1 MVQVLFLLAL
11 ASSFAGYAAYLTGL
25 KRDLVEPN
33 RASWLIW
40 SAATAVEAS
49 TYAAVNPEGLQ
60 RWVFLFA
67 TIACVAITIAL
78 WRRSAWTVPTRT
90 ETFCIATSL
99 GALAMW
105 AMFRDAF
112 WAHMLV
118 VAAVPV
124 SFWPTWASVVAD
136 RGRER

>member
-11 ASSFAGYAAYLTGL
+11 AASFAGYAAYLTGL

-49 TYAAVNPEGLQ
+49 TYAALNPDGLQ

-67 TIACVAITIAL
+67 TVACVAITIAL

-90 ETFCIATSL
+90 SHFAMSSSHAAT
-99 GALAMW
+99 
-105 AMFRDAF
+105 
-112 WAHMLV
+112 
-118 VAAVPV
+118 VP
-124 SFWPTWASVVAD
+124 T
-136 RGRER
+136 

>member
-11 ASSFAGYAAYLTGL
+11 AASFAGYATYLTGL

-49 TYAAVNPEGLQ
+49 TYAAINPDGLQ
-60 RWVFLFA
+60 RWVFLVA
-67 TIACVAITIAL
+67 AVACIAITVAL
-78 WRRSAWTVPTRT
+78 WRRSAWSLPTRT
-90 ETFCIATSL
+90 ETLCIGASL
-99 GALAMW
+99 VALAIW

-118 VAAVPV
+118 VP
-124 SFWPTWASVVAD
+124 
-136 RGRER
+136 